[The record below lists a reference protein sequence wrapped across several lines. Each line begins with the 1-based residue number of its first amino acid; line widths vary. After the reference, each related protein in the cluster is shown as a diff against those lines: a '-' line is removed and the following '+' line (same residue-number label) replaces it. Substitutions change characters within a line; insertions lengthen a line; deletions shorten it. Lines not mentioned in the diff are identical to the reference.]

1 MNFTPV
7 DSHHVLEACPCCTM
21 PAKMFRC
28 VPDDDTEG
36 PHPVYLASCSNPT
49 TEPDMD
55 YPDPACAFN
64 TVDTARAKATIKD
77 AAELWNKIARTLV
90 QTRRMG
96 TKGHHMVTHKYVV
109 TSCEEQGLQIFIFPT
124 NIDHDSFAEVLS
136 HIKYNINGN
145 PSNWQR
151 FYRPPVSAGFT
162 DGSRCWGRSETLDLN
177 SSPERDS
184 SLLAGVG
191 VGKKTN

>member
-1 MNFTPV
+1 MDIV
-7 DSHHVLEACPCCTM
+7 IDIHDGVVLEPCPCCGS
-21 PAKMFRC
+21 PAQPLRVENALEVFYVIAC
-28 VPDDDTEG
+28 P
-36 PHPVYLASCSNPT
+36 NPT

-162 DGSRCWGRSETLDLN
+162 DGSRCWGVVRPWISTVAL
-177 SSPERDS
+177 SAIAPC
-184 SLLAGVG
+184 
-191 VGKKTN
+191 